1 MSFTKH
7 VNLQTNKYDNSL
19 EPTAL
24 DATVV
29 DFDGVVY
36 RISTPT
42 SKNVILFSL
51 SWQCFPELVKWGVH
65 GMLKKEYGPYFSAE
79 TENGY
84 NFTLEFNLKVL
95 PEAKEDREEL
105 VNKVSL
111 IKRNLLAQP
120 FERAFVQQ
128 RQFEDEKQPNPTP
141 DLMQIQY
148 REQEAIYIQ
157 AQHDRVTV
165 IFSTLFKEETDR
177 IIGRVFLQEF
187 VDARR
192 HPTIQN
198 APQVLYSNKEPPLEI
213 RHLPELQSLGDNEE
227 VGYVTFGHPV
237 PSSLYKTRCK
247 RGNHIPNPTLS
258 RLPPLSYK
266 MFKSLHAFENASTCT
281 SFSESLE

>member
-1 MSFTKH
+1 MILLDYHNVVVEET
-7 VNLQTNKYDNSL
+7 LQPLVSL
-19 EPTAL
+19 EATAL
-24 DATVV
+24 DSTVV

-42 SKNVILFSL
+42 LKTVIRFSL
-51 SWQCFPELVKWGVH
+51 SWQCFNELVKWGAND
-65 GMLKKEYGPYFSAE
+65 MLKKYYGPYLCDEVES
-79 TENGY
+79 GY
-84 NFTLEFNLKVL
+84 NLTLEFNLKEL

-105 VNKVSL
+105 VNKLSL

-120 FERAFVQQ
+120 FERAFTQQ
-128 RQFEDEKQPNPTP
+128 RQFEDENQPDPTP

-165 IFSTLFKEETDR
+165 IFSTLFKEETDK
-177 IIGRVFLQEF
+177 IFGKVFLQEF

-192 HPTIQN
+192 RPAIQN

-227 VGYVTFGHPV
+227 IGYVTFGQH
-237 PSSLYKTRCK
+237 
-247 RGNHIPNPTLS
+247 
-258 RLPPLSYK
+258 
-266 MFKSLHAFENASTCT
+266 
-281 SFSESLE
+281 